1 MTDDAKIAE
10 PDRMAA
16 SSVVGKPDVDGVN
29 GAVRTRRL
37 LKNRVLLPFVGV
49 LLLLAAWEAT
59 VLGYELPVVVLP
71 SPWSVA
77 ATLVDLVTTS
87 AFWRDVGVSLYEF
100 GAGYLVGIIA
110 GVTVGA
116 LMGESRIVRMTL
128 TPVVESLRFIVPFA
142 WIPLT
147 ILWFGTSFIGK
158 ILLVAYAVF
167 FVMVVSTT
175 RSMLHVDPTL
185 SRVGTML
192 GMGRWELALKVHLR
206 AAAPSIAS
214 AARAAAA
221 IGWIAVVAAEYI
233 GASAGL
239 GFMITNAAMS
249 LATAVVIAGMV
260 VIGLVGAGVS
270 GLINW
275 LSRAQLDYR

>member
-1 MTDDAKIAE
+1 MKRSADLVA
-10 PDRMAA
+10 
-16 SSVVGKPDVDGVN
+16 
-29 GAVRTRRL
+29 RRL
-37 LKNRVLLPFVGV
+37 LLPIVGV
-49 LLLLAAWEAT
+49 ACVLAVWETTLL
-59 VLGYELPVVVLP
+59 VYRLPAIVLP

-77 ATLVDLVTTS
+77 TTLVELVGTA

-100 GAGYLVGIIA
+100 IAGYAIGVVLGVAVGM
-110 GVTVGA
+110 
-116 LMGESRIVRMTL
+116 LLGESRHFRMAA
-128 TPVVESLRFIVPFA
+128 TPVIESLRFIVPFA

-147 ILWFGTSFIGK
+147 ILWFGTSFTGK

-167 FVMVVSTT
+167 FVMVVSTA
-175 RSMLHVDPTL
+175 RAVAQVEPTL

-192 GMGRWELALKVHLR
+192 GMGPWRLAWKVHLR
-206 AAAPSIAS
+206 AAAPTLAS

-239 GFMITNAAMS
+239 GLMITNAATS
-249 LATAVVIAGMV
+249 LATSVVIAGMI

-270 GLINW
+270 AAIGA
-275 LSRAQLDYR
+275 LSRAWLDYR

>member
-1 MTDDAKIAE
+1 MK
-10 PDRMAA
+10 R
-16 SSVVGKPDVDGVN
+16 VV
-29 GAVRTRRL
+29 ARRI
-37 LKNRVLLPFVGV
+37 LLPLVGV
-49 LLLLAAWEAT
+49 ACVLAVWEAT
-59 VLGYELPVVVLP
+59 LLVYRLPAIVLP

-77 ATLVDLVTTS
+77 TTLAELLGTL

-100 GAGYLVGIIA
+100 VAGYLI
-110 GVTVGA
+110 GVLLGVA
-116 LMGESRIVRMTL
+116 LGMLIGESRRFRMAA

-147 ILWFGTSFIGK
+147 ILWFGTSYIGK

-167 FVMVVSTT
+167 FVMLVSTA
-175 RSMLHVDPTL
+175 RAVAHVEPTL

-192 GMGRWELALKVHLR
+192 GMGPWRLAWTVHLR
-206 AAAPSIAS
+206 AAAPTLAS

-239 GFMITNAAMS
+239 GLMITNAATS
-249 LATAVVIAGMV
+249 LTTSVVIAGML
-260 VIGLVGAGVS
+260 VIGIVGAGVS
-270 GLINW
+270 AAIGA
-275 LSRAQLDYR
+275 LSRAWLDYR

>member
-1 MTDDAKIAE
+1 MK
-10 PDRMAA
+10 R
-16 SSVVGKPDVDGVN
+16 VV
-29 GAVRTRRL
+29 ARRI
-37 LKNRVLLPFVGV
+37 LLPLVGV
-49 LLLLAAWEAT
+49 ACVLAVWEAT
-59 VLGYELPVVVLP
+59 LLVYRLPAIVLP

-77 ATLVDLVTTS
+77 TTLAELLGTL

-100 GAGYLVGIIA
+100 VAGYLI
-110 GVTVGA
+110 GVLLGVA
-116 LMGESRIVRMTL
+116 LGMLIGESRRFRMAA

-147 ILWFGTSFIGK
+147 ILWFGTSYIGK

-167 FVMVVSTT
+167 FVMLVSTA
-175 RSMLHVDPTL
+175 RAVAHVEPTL

-192 GMGRWELALKVHLR
+192 GMEPWRLAWTVHLR
-206 AAAPSIAS
+206 AAAPTLAS

-239 GFMITNAAMS
+239 GLMITNAATS
-249 LATAVVIAGMV
+249 LATSV
-260 VIGLVGAGVS
+260 VIGGMIVIGVIGAGVS
-270 GLINW
+270 AMIGALARRW
-275 LSRAQLDYR
+275 FDYE

>member
-1 MTDDAKIAE
+1 MTIDAIDSRAS
-10 PDRMAA
+10 PDTPRERIR
-16 SSVVGKPDVDGVN
+16 GRRILRD
-29 GAVRTRRL
+29 RL
-37 LKNRVLLPFVGV
+37 LLPLGGV
-49 LLLLAAWEAT
+49 LLVVLAWYLT
-59 VLGYELPVVVLP
+59 VGIYRLPVVVLP
-71 SPWSVA
+71 PPLAVLQ
-77 ATLVDLVTTS
+77 TLAELLLTL

-100 GAGYLVGIIA
+100 AAGYLLGVVFGILVGLFLA
-110 GVTVGA
+110 
-116 LMGESRIVRMTL
+116 ESRTFRLTA
-128 TPVVESLRFIVPFA
+128 TPVIEAMRFVVPFA

-147 ILWFGTSFIGK
+147 ILWFGTSYTGK

-167 FVMVVSTT
+167 FVMVVSTA
-175 RSMLHVDPTL
+175 RAIAQLDPTL

-192 GMGRWELALKVHLR
+192 GMGRWQLAMKVHLR

-239 GFMITNAAMS
+239 GVMITNAASS
-249 LATAVVIAGMV
+249 LATATVIAGMI

-270 GLINW
+270 ALVKWI
-275 LSRAQLDYR
+275 SRAWLEYR

>member
-1 MTDDAKIAE
+1 MK
-10 PDRMAA
+10 R
-16 SSVVGKPDVDGVN
+16 VV
-29 GAVRTRRL
+29 AR
-37 LKNRVLLPFVGV
+37 RVLLPLVGV
-49 LLLLAAWEAT
+49 ACVLAVWEAT
-59 VLGYELPVVVLP
+59 LLVYRLPAIVLP

-77 ATLVDLVTTS
+77 TTLAELLGTL

-100 GAGYLVGIIA
+100 VAGYLI
-110 GVTVGA
+110 GVLLGVA
-116 LMGESRIVRMTL
+116 LGMLIGESRRFRMAA

-147 ILWFGTSFIGK
+147 ILWFGTSYIGK

-167 FVMVVSTT
+167 FVMLVSTA
-175 RSMLHVDPTL
+175 RAVAHVEPTL

-192 GMGRWELALKVHLR
+192 GMGPWRLAWTVHLR
-206 AAAPSIAS
+206 AAAPTLAS

-239 GFMITNAAMS
+239 GLMITNAATS
-249 LATAVVIAGMV
+249 LTTSVVIAGMI
-260 VIGLVGAGVS
+260 VIGIVGAGVS
-270 GLINW
+270 AAIGA
-275 LSRAQLDYR
+275 LSRAWLDYR